1 MEESGQTEAVA
12 AVIVLLYPD
21 GDDWRVI
28 FTRRTYEV
36 ASHKGEISF
45 PGGLQEE
52 GDVSPLET
60 ALRET
65 QEELGI
71 DPSQVRVLGQL
82 ESVHTMVSGFLIY
95 PFVGLLPS
103 RPSYRPSLHEVA
115 EVIEASLNRL
125 SDPAIFRTQE
135 YTGDGRRHT
144 LYFFDYD
151 PDHVIWGATARILK
165 QLVDRYRRTRDIH
178 RLFEPPPLEDGRP

>member
-1 MEESGQTEAVA
+1 MEEPGHTEAVA
-12 AVIVLLYPD
+12 AVMVLLYPD

-28 FTRRTYEV
+28 LTRRTYEV

-45 PGGLQEE
+45 PGGLQELS
-52 GDVSPLET
+52 DISPLET

-82 ESVHTMVSGFLIY
+82 EAVHTMVSGFLIY
-95 PFVGLLPS
+95 PFVGVLAS
-103 RPSYRPSLHEVA
+103 RPSYRPSQTEVA
-115 EVIEASLNRL
+115 EVIEASLQRL
-125 SDPAIFRTQE
+125 SDPSIFRVQQ
-135 YTGDGRRHT
+135 YSGNGRHHT

-165 QLVDRYRRTRDIH
+165 QLVERYRRNGDID
-178 RLFEPPPLEDGRP
+178 RLFEPPAVEDGRP

>member
-1 MEESGQTEAVA
+1 VEDSGPKEAVA
-12 AVIVLLYPD
+12 AVLVLLYPD

-52 GDVSPLET
+52 GDLSPLDT

-65 QEELGI
+65 REELGI
-71 DPSQVRVLGQL
+71 EPSLVKVLGQL
-82 ESVHTMVSGFLIY
+82 EAVHTMVSGFLIH

-103 RPSYRPSLHEVA
+103 KPKFRPSLHEVA
-115 EVIEASLNRL
+115 EVIEASLKRL
-125 SDPAIFRTQE
+125 ADPSIFRTQE
-135 YTGDGRRHT
+135 YVGEGRSHT

-165 QLVDRYRRTRDIH
+165 QLVERYRRTGDIE
-178 RLFEPPPLEDGRP
+178 RLFEPPAVEDGRP